1 MMDTEVV
8 ITSNIGVIEAPN
20 YTLDVSRYWGS
31 HPFCS
36 GNAPVLMLNLLIKA
50 KVWKIVLTGLVSPAK
65 PTKTTVTYI

>member
-8 ITSNIGVIEAPN
+8 ITSNICVIEAPN
-20 YTLDVSRYWGS
+20 LYAGRIALWGKP
-31 HPFCS
+31 PFCS

-50 KVWKIVLTGLVSPAK
+50 KEWKIVLTGLVSPAK